1 MTMNPLPPQAY
12 TKETLVQAYAW
23 LQNQSESVKEIATT
37 PDVLVSLY
45 LKAKLQGQDFF
56 ERPSIQNFKNELK
69 NLAGMIGEFEVL
81 EPDSAVLAQTSP
93 AQTSAAA
100 AEAPVTQQ
108 AQASYGKNSVN
119 NNSNGN
125 NGGQSF
131 RFRSQDLKAQAM
143 AAAQG
148 LQAPA
153 PQHSQSAQN
162 TDRDT
167 RTEAMIQEVKL
178 QFNLSS
184 EEEALRLLVSTGF
197 HQLKTLIK

>member
-12 TKETLVQAYAW
+12 TKETLVHAYAW

-69 NLAGMIGEFEVL
+69 SLAGMIGEFEVL
-81 EPDSAVLAQTSP
+81 EPNTVAPQT
-93 AQTSAAA
+93 AATQTVT
-100 AEAPVTQQ
+100 APVNPIAPPLNHSTKTD
-108 AQASYGKNSVN
+108 AS
-119 NNSNGN
+119 GN
-125 NGGQSF
+125 QSY
-131 RFRSQDLKAQAM
+131 RFRSQDLKAQQEALNI
-143 AAAQG
+143 QP
-148 LQAPA
+148 LQAP
-153 PQHSQSAQN
+153 SMTS
-162 TDRDT
+162 DRDT
-167 RTEAMIQEVKL
+167 RTEAMIQEVKQ

-184 EEEALRLLVSTGF
+184 DDEALRLLVSTGF